1 MARDEEHGAGG
12 RCGGRRGGW
21 GHAREALQKH
31 ELMGADLPHPVRAEK
46 ATTASSEIYSAPS
59 SMGTR
64 PGEPKVLAE
73 LEEEETIG
81 TMIASSLC
89 N

>member
-1 MARDEEHGAGG
+1 MGTRSRGPTETRAH
-12 RCGGRRGGW
+12 GRRPPSPIDAIHSEGKV
-21 GHAREALQKH
+21 L
-31 ELMGADLPHPVRAEK
+31 AEK

-64 PGEPKVLAE
+64 PGKPKVLAE
-73 LEEEETIG
+73 LEEEETTG